1 MILPRTPQTL
11 KWHLVVLYIVF
22 PFILCCY
29 CLLIARNSVCTFR
42 PFLLSCVFALK
53 NWGNSSFCCSTCNW
67 HVGVFTYQ
75 WDKRMVNP
83 EIQWSGMS
91 QTPSKIKRER
101 ERERERERDDMLNLV
116 SDCYDDSDRTE
127 NGWKTALFLHG
138 LYFDTNSC
146 LDHKFP
152 NCSTLI
158 TAYVD
163 ILYVFLYVNLCS
175 IALASYHNITYA
187 CP

>member
-91 QTPSKIKRER
+91 QTPSKIKSILFLFSLSLSIYIYIYRWYAEPCLR
-101 ERERERERDDMLNLV
+101 LLRRLRSHWKWMK
-116 SDCYDDSDRTE
+116 DRTVPA
-127 NGWKTALFLHG
+127 WTLLWYQLLFR
-138 LYFDTNSC
+138 S
-146 LDHKFP
+146 
-152 NCSTLI
+152 
-158 TAYVD
+158 
-163 ILYVFLYVNLCS
+163 
-175 IALASYHNITYA
+175 
-187 CP
+187 